1 MGKGDKYKNLSRK
14 EYLDMI
20 RPNLR
25 DLTNDH
31 KNPMELTDK

>member
-1 MGKGDKYKNLSRK
+1 ME

-25 DLTNDH
+25 DVVHDH
-31 KNPMELTDK
+31 LNQGEWKIQLSIQTDFYIF